1 MKDKSLSVRF
11 AAPMLCAL
19 APMLFIAACTHTQAP
34 VAALPPPAPTAPTVA
49 EVAPLP
55 PVLPVVRPDPYLV
68 KGKAAI
74 LQVQKA
80 LVSLGYKIKKPDGEI
95 GPATVKALAAFQ
107 KDRGLPENSRLTLGL
122 ADKIRA
128 AADEGRVTVTAIA
141 VRPGDFLV
149 YSDGE
154 EEVASAE
161 RSAVWEQDAPRAL
174 VAIRPAMGGWPAA
187 AKAGLDWALTYAL
200 ELPSSPAPIIWSS
213 TGVAEQFQIRT
224 FPALTAREATL
235 VGGDP
240 SSCRRFELR
249 ADTPDHPGRYPGIAC
264 RDEDGT
270 WYIPHS
276 TVRLARPAAG
286 LSTGAQTAKAAGK
299 KKS

>member
-1 MKDKSLSVRF
+1 MKKTRMLRF
-11 AAPMLCAL
+11 AAPFALTLAL
-19 APMLFIAACTHTQAP
+19 AACAHAPKPAPAPPPPPPP
-34 VAALPPPAPTAPTVA
+34 VAVAEPPPAPPAP
-49 EVAPLP
+49 
-55 PVLPVVRPDPYLV
+55 RPDPYLL

-80 LVSLGYKIKKPDGEI
+80 LVSLGYKIKKPDGTL
-95 GPATVKALAAFQ
+95 GPATIKALTAFE
-107 KDRGLPENSRLTLGL
+107 KDRGLPEDPKLTLAL
-122 ADKIRA
+122 ADKIRS

-141 VRPGDFLV
+141 VRPGDFLI

-161 RSAVWEQDAPRAL
+161 RSATWEADAPRAL
-174 VAIRPAMGGWPAA
+174 VAVRPAMGGWPAA
-187 AKAGLDWALTYAL
+187 AKAGLDWALTHAL
-200 ELPSSPAPIIWSS
+200 DAPASPAPLKWSS
-213 TGVAEQFQIRT
+213 TGVEEQFEIRT
-224 FPALTAREATL
+224 YAALSAREAGL

-240 SSCRRFELR
+240 SSCRKFELR
-249 ADTPDHPGRYPGIAC
+249 GLNSRYPGIAC
-264 RDEDGT
+264 RDPDGT

-286 LSTGAQTAKAAGK
+286 LSTGAKAVGK

>member
-1 MKDKSLSVRF
+1 MRKNKNMMTRF
-11 AAPMLCAL
+11 AICAAL
-19 APMLFIAACTHTQAP
+19 ALTLAACTHAP
-34 VAALPPPAPTAPTVA
+34 APQPAPPPPAPP
-49 EVAPLP
+49 P
-55 PVLPVVRPDPYLV
+55 PVAVVEPPPPPAPRPDPYLIN
-68 KGKAAI
+68 GKAAI

-80 LVSLGYKIKKPDGEI
+80 LVSLGYKIKKPDGVI
-95 GPATVKALAAFQ
+95 GPATLKALAAFE
-107 KDRGLPENSRLTLGL
+107 KDRKLPEESKLTLAL

-128 AADEGRVTVTAIA
+128 AADEGRITVTAIA
-141 VRPGDFLV
+141 VRPGDFMV

-161 RSAVWEQDAPRAL
+161 RSITWEQDQPRAL

-187 AKAGLDWALTYAL
+187 AKAGLDWALTHAL
-200 ELPSSPAPIIWSS
+200 DTPAAPAPIKWSS
-213 TGVAEQFQIRT
+213 TGVDEQFEIWT
-224 FPALTAREATL
+224 YPALTAREAGL

-240 SSCRRFELR
+240 SSCRKFELR
-249 ADTPDHPGRYPGIAC
+249 DQSLRYPGIAC
-264 RDEDGT
+264 RDDSGT

-286 LSTGAQTAKAAGK
+286 LSTGTKTAKAAGK

>member
-1 MKDKSLSVRF
+1 MTKKSGRFGF
-11 AAPMLCAL
+11 AAPFAAAL
-19 APMLFIAACTHTQAP
+19 VLAGCTHAPAP
-34 VAALPPPAPTAPTVA
+34 VAVAPPPPPVAPVVAEVEPPPAPPT
-49 EVAPLP
+49 P
-55 PVLPVVRPDPYLV
+55 RPEPYAL

-80 LVSLGYKIKKPDGEI
+80 LVSLGYKIKKPDGTL
-95 GPATVKALAAFQ
+95 GPATLKALAAFE
-107 KDRGLPENSRLTLGL
+107 KDRGLPQDTKLTLAL

-128 AADEGRVTVTAIA
+128 AADEGRVIATAIM

-161 RSAVWEQDAPRAL
+161 RSTIWETDNPHAL
-174 VAIRPAMGGWPAA
+174 VAIRPAMSGWPAA

-200 ELPSSPAPIIWSS
+200 DTPASLAPVIWSS
-213 TGVAEQFQIRT
+213 TGVDQQFQIRT
-224 FPALTAREATL
+224 FAALTAREAGL

-249 ADTPDHPGRYPGIAC
+249 DANSRYPGIAC

-276 TVRLARPAAG
+276 TVRLARPAVG
-286 LSTGAQTAKAAGK
+286 LSTGPKTAKAAGR

>member
-1 MKDKSLSVRF
+1 VVE
-11 AAPMLCAL
+11 P
-19 APMLFIAACTHTQAP
+19 PP
-34 VAALPPPAPTAPTVA
+34 PPPAPPSN
-49 EVAPLP
+49 
-55 PVLPVVRPDPYLV
+55 PYLV

-80 LVSLGYKIKKPDGEI
+80 LVSLGYKIKKPDGTL
-95 GPATVKALAAFQ
+95 GPATEKALAAFL
-107 KDRGLPENSRLTLGL
+107 KDRGLPEDSKLTLGL

-128 AADEGRVTVTAIA
+128 AADEGRVTITAIA

-161 RSAVWEQDAPRAL
+161 RSTTWEQDTPRAL
-174 VAIRPAMGGWPAA
+174 VAIRPGMASWPAA
-187 AKAGLDWALTYAL
+187 AKAGLDWALTHAL
-200 ELPSSPAPIIWSS
+200 DTPATAAPVKWSS
-213 TGVAEQFQIRT
+213 TGVEEEFEIRT
-224 FPALTAREATL
+224 YASLTAREAGL

-240 SSCRRFELR
+240 SSCRRFELKS
-249 ADTPDHPGRYPGIAC
+249 DGSRYPGIAC
-264 RDEDGT
+264 RDPDGT

-286 LSTGAQTAKAAGK
+286 LGTGAKGAGK

>member
-1 MKDKSLSVRF
+1 MKDKSLSLRF

-19 APMLFIAACTHTQAP
+19 ALTACTHTQAP
-34 VAALPPPAPTAPTVA
+34 VAVAPPPAPTAPTVA

-55 PVLPVVRPDPYLV
+55 PAAPVARPDPYLV

-161 RSAVWEQDAPRAL
+161 RSAIWEREPTRA
-174 VAIRPAMGGWPAA
+174 
-187 AKAGLDWALTYAL
+187 
-200 ELPSSPAPIIWSS
+200 
-213 TGVAEQFQIRT
+213 
-224 FPALTAREATL
+224 
-235 VGGDP
+235 GGDP
-240 SSCRRFELR
+240 PGDGRLAGGGQGGAGLG
-249 ADTPDHPGRYPGIAC
+249 ADLCAGIAV
-264 RDEDGT
+264 
-270 WYIPHS
+270 I
-276 TVRLARPAAG
+276 ARAHHMVEHRGGGAVPDQD
-286 LSTGAQTAKAAGK
+286 LSPR
-299 KKS
+299 

>member
-1 MKDKSLSVRF
+1 MTKTKTMKTTRK
-11 AAPMLCAL
+11 ATPPAL
-19 APMLFIAACTHTQAP
+19 ALSFALLLAACAHT
-34 VAALPPPAPTAPTVA
+34 PPPVPPPPPTPVAPTVA
-49 EVAPLP
+49 EVDPLP
-55 PVLPVVRPDPYLV
+55 PPPAPKVDPYLL

-95 GPATVKALAAFQ
+95 GPATLKAIAAFE
-107 KDRGLPENSRLTLGL
+107 KDRGLPDSSKLTLSL

-161 RSAVWEQDAPRAL
+161 RSAVWETDGAKAL
-174 VAIRPAMGGWPAA
+174 VAVRPAMGGWPAA

-200 ELPSSPAPIIWSS
+200 DTPASPAPVIWSS
-213 TGVAEQFQIRT
+213 TGVDQQFQIRT
-224 FPALTAREATL
+224 FPALTAREANL

-240 SSCRRFELR
+240 SSCRKFELR
-249 ADTPDHPGRYPGIAC
+249 DQSWRYPGIAC
-264 RDEDGT
+264 RDPDGT

-286 LSTGAQTAKAAGK
+286 LSTGLKTAAKKAIPDLRR
-299 KKS
+299 